1 MKKTLLGKW
10 NFVGFGGGIKEDKKS
25 ECSFMDMTENI
36 TLKCWFYQVQV
47 NLNDDILAKRMIYR
61 HIKGS

>member
-1 MKKTLLGKW
+1 MKFCW
-10 NFVGFGGGIKEDKKS
+10 FGGGGVKEDKKS
-25 ECSFMDMTENI
+25 ECSFMDMTEN